1 MRRIDRVTLRN
12 DLLQQIEVLL
22 CEEGQVAVSEGNCI
36 TAAPVDLYESSV
48 LDRNDDIVAAPG
60 FFPVYQDAAAQGR
73 ALRAEDFERFV
84 AFFQAQNRDIR
95 ATDDRGRT
103 LLDIVRG
110 HGKSEPFVAILEKAG
125 G

>member
-1 MRRIDRVTLRN
+1 MTDE
-12 DLLQQIEVLL
+12 QIKVFLDFPPEEGENPDFHVLL
-22 CEEGQVAVSEGNCI
+22 KA
-36 TAAPVDLYESSV
+36 Y
-48 LDRNDDIVAAPG
+48 
-60 FFPVYQDAAAQGR
+60 R

>member
-1 MRRIDRVTLRN
+1 MAERKDKKKVVGEPMT
-12 DLLQQIEVLL
+12 DEQIKVFLDFPPEEGENPDFHVLL
-22 CEEGQVAVSEGNCI
+22 KA
-36 TAAPVDLYESSV
+36 Y
-48 LDRNDDIVAAPG
+48 
-60 FFPVYQDAAAQGR
+60 R

-110 HGKSEPFVAILEKAG
+110 HGKSEPFAAILEKAG

>member
-1 MRRIDRVTLRN
+1 MAERKDKKKVVGEPMT
-12 DLLQQIEVLL
+12 DEQIKVFLDFPPEQGENPDFHVLL
-22 CEEGQVAVSEGNCI
+22 KA
-36 TAAPVDLYESSV
+36 Y
-48 LDRNDDIVAAPG
+48 
-60 FFPVYQDAAAQGR
+60 R

-95 ATDDRGRT
+95 ATDEQGRT

-110 HGKSEPFVAILEKAG
+110 HGRSEPFVAILEKAG

>member
-1 MRRIDRVTLRN
+1 MHLLLPMSVTPLSKPACIRPRYHQQCPRVSFLPALSAREP
-12 DLLQQIEVLL
+12 LI
-22 CEEGQVAVSEGNCI
+22 QVRS
-36 TAAPVDLYESSV
+36 
-48 LDRNDDIVAAPG
+48 
-60 FFPVYQDAAAQGR
+60 R
-73 ALRAEDFERFV
+73 ATLRAEDFERFV

>member
-1 MRRIDRVTLRN
+1 DE
-12 DLLQQIEVLL
+12 QIKVFLDFPPEEGENPDFHVLL
-22 CEEGQVAVSEGNCI
+22 KA
-36 TAAPVDLYESSV
+36 Y
-48 LDRNDDIVAAPG
+48 
-60 FFPVYQDAAAQGR
+60 R
-73 ALRAEDFERFV
+73 ALRVEDFERFV

-95 ATDDRGRT
+95 ATDDQGRT

>member
-1 MRRIDRVTLRN
+1 MAERKDKKKVVGEPMT
-12 DLLQQIEVLL
+12 DEQIKVFLDFPPEEGENPDFHVLL
-22 CEEGQVAVSEGNCI
+22 KA
-36 TAAPVDLYESSV
+36 Y
-48 LDRNDDIVAAPG
+48 
-60 FFPVYQDAAAQGR
+60 R

-95 ATDDRGRT
+95 ATDEQGRT

-110 HGKSEPFVAILEKAG
+110 HGRSEPFVAILEKAG

>member
-1 MRRIDRVTLRN
+1 MAERKDKKKVVGEPMT
-12 DLLQQIEVLL
+12 DEQIKVFLDFPPEEGENPDFHVLL
-22 CEEGQVAVSEGNCI
+22 KA
-36 TAAPVDLYESSV
+36 Y
-48 LDRNDDIVAAPG
+48 
-60 FFPVYQDAAAQGR
+60 R

-84 AFFQAQNRDIR
+84 AFFQARNRDIR

-110 HGKSEPFVAILEKAG
+110 HGKSESFVAILEKAG

>member
-1 MRRIDRVTLRN
+1 VFLDFPPEEGEN
-12 DLLQQIEVLL
+12 PDFHVLL
-22 CEEGQVAVSEGNCI
+22 KA
-36 TAAPVDLYESSV
+36 Y
-48 LDRNDDIVAAPG
+48 
-60 FFPVYQDAAAQGR
+60 R
-73 ALRAEDFERFV
+73 ALRVEDFERFV

-95 ATDDRGRT
+95 ATDDQGRT

>member
-1 MRRIDRVTLRN
+1 MAERKDKKKVVGEPMT
-12 DLLQQIEVLL
+12 DEQIKVFLDFPPEEGENPDFHVLL
-22 CEEGQVAVSEGNCI
+22 KA
-36 TAAPVDLYESSV
+36 Y
-48 LDRNDDIVAAPG
+48 
-60 FFPVYQDAAAQGR
+60 R

-84 AFFQAQNRDIR
+84 AFFQARNRDIR

>member
-1 MRRIDRVTLRN
+1 EPMTDE
-12 DLLQQIEVLL
+12 QIKVFLDFPPEEGENPDFHVLL
-22 CEEGQVAVSEGNCI
+22 KA
-36 TAAPVDLYESSV
+36 Y
-48 LDRNDDIVAAPG
+48 
-60 FFPVYQDAAAQGR
+60 R

>member
-1 MRRIDRVTLRN
+1 MAERKDKKKVVGEPMT
-12 DLLQQIEVLL
+12 DEQIKVFLDFPPEEGENPDFHVLL
-22 CEEGQVAVSEGNCI
+22 KA
-36 TAAPVDLYESSV
+36 Y
-48 LDRNDDIVAAPG
+48 
-60 FFPVYQDAAAQGR
+60 R

-95 ATDDRGRT
+95 ATDDQGRT

-110 HGKSEPFVAILEKAG
+110 HGRSEPFVAILEKAG